1 MKRQFLIL
9 FLLLAAGWVG
19 CGKDLTAQ
27 RIAGLRAAGE
37 IDSAY
42 AEAVRALEDDAR
54 REAVWRE
61 FVRACLEL
69 TRREI
74 SGNDA
79 PTLVYLTQAGIV
91 CAAMRENIRKPS
103 GEWREVMQL
112 TAHECER
119 QLNAMLGEFNRQQR
133 MGQQAI
139 PLRKLPQSDRAGAL
153 RLRDLDEQIAEF
165 RREAAG
171 LIRRRA
177 TLQALYE
184 RLPESSGGTKSSL
197 REQLRVAQEQWLRM
211 LELEEESDAPIAASA
226 TEMVERT
233 LEQAKADFREV
244 GYLLPNTV
252 IENGA
257 NE

>member
-1 MKRQFLIL
+1 
-9 FLLLAAGWVG
+9 LLAAVWAG

-61 FVRACLEL
+61 FVRTCLERS
-69 TRREI
+69 RREI
-74 SGNDA
+74 AEEEEPDLSA
-79 PTLVYLTQAGIV
+79 LVQAGIV
-91 CAAMRENIRKPS
+91 CAAMRENSRKPS
-103 GEWREVMQL
+103 GEWREVAQL
-112 TAHECER
+112 TAHEFER
-119 QLNAMLGEFNRQQR
+119 QLNAVLNEFGREQR
-133 MGQQAI
+133 MAQLAN
-139 PLRKLPQSDRAGAL
+139 PLRKLPASDRAGAL
-153 RLRDLDEQIAEF
+153 RLRDLDEQLAEF
-165 RREAAG
+165 RRDAAT
-171 LIRRRA
+171 LIRRGA
-177 TLQALYE
+177 TLQAIYE

-197 REQLRVAQEQWLRM
+197 VEQLRVARELWLRM
-211 LELEEESDAPIAASA
+211 LDLEDASDAPILESAAEA
-226 TEMVERT
+226 VAGT